1 MSFTPHPRVLVT
13 RAAHQASALADALA
27 AFGLLVVSIPAIALQ
42 PPSDEYAS
50 LHDVMERL
58 EDFDWLLFTS
68 ANAVAVFTEQREDLG
83 IEEVPCRIASIGSAT
98 SRAVRDAG
106 LRVDLQ
112 PETAVAESFAR
123 ALKPHA
129 RGRRMLLIRAESAR
143 DVLPTEL
150 ERAGAQLTIAT
161 AYRTVV
167 PAESVEAL
175 QRELPAMNAVT
186 FTSSSSVRNLLELCD
201 AAGVTLP
208 ANVALASIGPITSA
222 TLREL
227 GYQPAM
233 ESTTAQV
240 EVFASELARYLRQSA
255 RQT

>member
-1 MSFTPHPRVLVT
+1 MSFTPPPRVLVT

-27 AFGLLVVSIPAIALQ
+27 AFGLLVVSIPAIALE
-42 PPSDEYAS
+42 PPSDDYAS
-50 LHDVMERL
+50 LHEALERL

-68 ANAVAVFTEQREDLG
+68 ANAVAVFAEQREDLG
-83 IEEVPCRIASIGSAT
+83 VEEVPCRIASIGAAT
-98 SRAVRDAG
+98 SRSLRDAG

-123 ALKPHA
+123 ALRPQA
-129 RGRRMLLIRAESAR
+129 RGKRMLLIRAESAR

-150 ERAGAQLTIAT
+150 ERAGAQVTIAT

-167 PAESVEAL
+167 PAESVDGL
-175 QRELPAMNAVT
+175 RRELPAMNAIT

-201 AAGVTLP
+201 AAGVRLP
-208 ANVALASIGPITSA
+208 HNVALASIGPITSA

-227 GYQPAM
+227 GHQPSM

-240 EVFASELARYLRQSA
+240 EVFASELARYLRQAVS
-255 RQT
+255 RT